1 MPVVGYVE
9 AGVIA
14 DASRNPTIS
23 RQLGDLIPIA
33 GIEVQPVTL
42 ERAG

>member
-1 MPVVGYVE
+1 MSETNLRVL
-9 AGVIA
+9 
-14 DASRNPTIS
+14 IS
-23 RQLGDLIPIA
+23 EEKIQARIRQLGELIPIA